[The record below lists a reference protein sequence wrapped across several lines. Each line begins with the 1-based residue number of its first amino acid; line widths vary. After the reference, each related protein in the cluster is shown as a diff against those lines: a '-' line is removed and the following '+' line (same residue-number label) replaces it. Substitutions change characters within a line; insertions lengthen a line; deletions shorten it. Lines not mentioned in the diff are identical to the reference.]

1 MPTSSPSGQ
10 SCQPQAASCQPAA
23 AGRPSALI
31 FDLGQTLVPFSF
43 EPLRPQLESCR
54 AAATALVNE
63 LEIGALDAARF
74 QQKMG
79 RLAGLAPEAFLP
91 WWNSIFEPRWL
102 VPPELLRRLLR
113 EYRVGLLSNTNA
125 LHFAYLEQTF
135 PLLREFAFR
144 IVSHEVGAAK
154 PSARIYAAAEA
165 AAQCAPADILYFDD
179 IPEFVAA
186 ARRRGWRAEVFAGAD
201 DLRRPLAL

>member
-1 MPTSSPSGQ
+1 MPTSSPSGK

-43 EPLRPQLESCR
+43 ERLRPRLEPCR
-54 AAATALVNE
+54 AAATALVRD
-63 LEIGALDAARF
+63 LETGALDPVRF
-74 QQKMG
+74 QAEMS
-79 RLAGLAPEAFLP
+79 RLAGLEPEAFLP

-102 VPPELLRRLLR
+102 VPPALLRRLLQ

-125 LHFAYLEQTF
+125 LHFAFLEQTF

-165 AAQCAPADILYFDD
+165 AAQCPPGDILYFDD
-179 IPEFVAA
+179 IPEYVAA
-186 ARRRGWRAEVFAGAD
+186 ARRRGWRAEVFAGAGE
-201 DLRRPLAL
+201 LRRQLAR